1 MGDFY
6 RDLRWS
12 GWEAEVQQLSPAQSV
27 AFYPFLF
34 TREGRDVASATRSVV
49 PYSELL
55 TMLDD
60 LAGQASG
67 VPDGTPIQINVE
79 D

>member
-1 MGDFY
+1 M
-6 RDLRWS
+6 
-12 GWEAEVQQLSPAQSV
+12 
-27 AFYPFLF
+27 
-34 TREGRDVASATRSVV
+34 TSATRSVV
-49 PYSELL
+49 PYPELL

-67 VPDGTPIQINVE
+67 ASDGTPIQINIE